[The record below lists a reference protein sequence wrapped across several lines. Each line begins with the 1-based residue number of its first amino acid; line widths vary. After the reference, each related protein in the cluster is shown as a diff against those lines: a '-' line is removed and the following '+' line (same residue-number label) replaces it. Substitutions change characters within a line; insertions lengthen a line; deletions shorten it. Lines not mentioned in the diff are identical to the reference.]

1 MANAVTSSQCTQLN
15 AAVRV
20 VVYAVIKQN
29 PPILSAGFAISALL
43 VPEELGMIRCK
54 VNLKPLCRILEE
66 PSQGFYCQYAGCPI
80 FRRRIRKRQ

>member
-1 MANAVTSSQCTQLN
+1 MANEVTSSQCTQLN

-20 VVYAVIKQN
+20 AVKRYYKAK
-29 PPILSAGFAISALL
+29 PVDLSAGFAISALL

-66 PSQGFYCQYAGCPI
+66 PPQGFYCQYAGCPI